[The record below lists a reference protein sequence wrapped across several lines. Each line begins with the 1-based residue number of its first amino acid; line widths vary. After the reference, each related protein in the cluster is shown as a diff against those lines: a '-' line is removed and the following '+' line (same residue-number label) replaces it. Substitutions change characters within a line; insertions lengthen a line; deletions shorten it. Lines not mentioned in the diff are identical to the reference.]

1 VIGAAKKIGIGHYFA
16 TKHVSLLKRHPEP
29 VGVSMTDKDMSMLKT
44 VLWTSTTLAALMLSN
59 AVQADVSVNL
69 GSTERVTRLFAY
81 PNNCNVICFKHWT
94 LEQTVENYLNQSVRR
109 DGYSA
114 ATVRVISNGATLQ
127 ADIKGVPADY
137 DKPLTQLLD
146 TGELAYNGA
155 NRLNADGKWAFNW
168 YLFLPLGMAL
178 ENRKSVELLHFPP
191 DYSLTEYQDYLNSA
205 TTDRWAALLT
215 DNGIP
220 ATQTPAYQ
228 AIIDIAPI
236 AAPSNA
242 GSTLETVYDYFT
254 DYQTTMVKQL
264 SLSTTGTALPMV
276 AFGAP
281 VRNWIKSQY
290 GQTVAVLGLAT
301 ISPSAGQSVS
311 VLGANHPSYIWY
323 AADPAQYGGDQAKA
337 DAAGLKVMGQ
347 DLSAACWQAGMGQS
361 PTTNPHTQL
370 SACTLKWQVTD
381 KVQTCQLFYT
391 SVRNLT
397 PDAAAAKC
405 RTGATSRSLNEL
417 KKPAPELKHSTL

>member
-1 VIGAAKKIGIGHYFA
+1 MA
-16 TKHVSLLKRHPEP
+16 
-29 VGVSMTDKDMSMLKT
+29 DKDMSMLKT
-44 VLWTSTTLAALMLSN
+44 ALWTSTTLAALTLSA
-59 AVQADVSVNL
+59 AVHADVSVNL

-81 PNNCNVICFKHWT
+81 PNNCNVICFKKWT

-109 DGYSA
+109 DGYNA
-114 ATVRVISNGATLQ
+114 ATVRVRSDGKTLQ
-127 ADIKGVPADY
+127 ADIKGVPDTY
-137 DKPLTQLLD
+137 GTPLTQLLD

-155 NRLNADGKWAFNW
+155 TKLNTDGKWAFNW

-178 ENRKSVELLHFPP
+178 DSRKSVELLHFPP

-205 TTDRWAALLT
+205 TTDRWAELLV

-220 ATQTPAYQ
+220 TTQTPSYQ

-242 GSTLETVYDYFT
+242 GSTLETVYSYFT
-254 DYQTTMVKQL
+254 DYQTGMVKQFTL
-264 SLSTTGTALPMV
+264 SPSGKSLPMV

-301 ISPSAGQSVS
+301 ITPTAGQNVS
-311 VLGANHPSYIWY
+311 VLGSNHPSYIWY

-347 DLSAACWQAGMGQS
+347 DLTAACWQAGMGQ
-361 PTTNPHTQL
+361 NPGGNASTML
-370 SACTLKWQVTD
+370 SACVQNWQVTN
-381 KVQTCQLFYT
+381 KVKTCQLFFT
-391 SVRNLT
+391 SVRKMT
-397 PDAAAAKC
+397 PDQAAAKC
-405 RTGATSRSLNEL
+405 RTGETSRSLNEL
-417 KKPAPELKHSTL
+417 KKPAPVLKHSTL